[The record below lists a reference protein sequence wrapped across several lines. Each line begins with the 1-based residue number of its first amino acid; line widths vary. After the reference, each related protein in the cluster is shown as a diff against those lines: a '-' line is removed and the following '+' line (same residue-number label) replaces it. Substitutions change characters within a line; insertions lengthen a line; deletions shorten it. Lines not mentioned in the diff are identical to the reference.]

1 MSGAPLSIRI
11 SYYLRRSQSPYLY
24 IKRKNQRFFVLIV
37 LAELL
42 HNNLNFQQI
51 IFIVN
56 MQSKKNKDTIDN
68 AINRLAES
76 SERLEKATITLVYV
90 TLFLLIFTLVSVFAS
105 YDHLYGWL
113 QLLLAYVFSFII
125 VIIMFYVIIKE
136 VNKTTYKK
144 K

>member
-1 MSGAPLSIRI
+1 
-11 SYYLRRSQSPYLY
+11 
-24 IKRKNQRFFVLIV
+24 
-37 LAELL
+37 
-42 HNNLNFQQI
+42 
-51 IFIVN
+51 